1 MNKATH
7 IFKQIIYF
15 RKVIL
20 GLVAILVGLSLYTVI
35 ENRQIDNSLEIWFLD
50 DDPYYQHYLKY
61 QKEQGSDEIIVMMVS
76 VGDSLEVSDMER
88 LIAFQKDVDSL
99 PYVRTSMSLA
109 TAKYPYVNL
118 KGIDVKEVFS
128 KERGVD
134 FYKIDE
140 ANFLSNYLISKEKDQ
155 LFIYIQLGP
164 TSDIEPYRAQ
174 IIPEVRTRANS
185 HFQEYAISG
194 SPLLTEGSNQSVA
207 TETNLFAVVT
217 IVFVAIFLFFLL
229 PDRRYIPL
237 ALAAIGLPVILL
249 FGLMFGLGIP
259 LNMIS
264 MIIPSVLMVYGL
276 SDIVHVINIY
286 ARHLKTSATGD
297 RIDDIAI
304 GLTKSLKPCFYT
316 TISTMAGYFALYF
329 STLPAL
335 RITGVFAFIGLL
347 FAFTLVYVISAIGF
361 YYLGFK
367 PRAEKQSGLRLS
379 SVISWVNNLS
389 TVYPKAIITIAILVV
404 ALGSYSIS
412 NLQVST
418 NMLNYIKAGP
428 YKSQY
433 YAIENATN
441 GLMRFDISVESKD
454 GKDVTNPKTIKQ
466 IGLFQDELVQRNL
479 MLDPV
484 SLVNFQRYLEKAGKR
499 YFAFNPSL
507 RSKIRRELEE
517 MRKEDAAYFSF
528 HNESRTSMNI
538 ISKKKLM
545 GTYEARTIN
554 DQIFT
559 TFKETVPE
567 KLGLDLKVNGYLPLY
582 IKLNDYI
589 LKSQFLSFG
598 AALVL
603 AFVILLI
610 FVKDI
615 KTATLAL
622 LPNILPLFLIGLV
635 MTLFGLHID
644 ASTAMLAPIMI
655 GIAMDDT
662 IHLIHHY
669 QVFRS
674 RGKNVAESMKEAMQV
689 SGRAIFST
697 SLTLVIG
704 FAIIGLSGL
713 NSISIFGLLCSAT
726 VLFAFVSDAILLPAL
741 LKFFD

>member
-1 MNKATH
+1 
-7 IFKQIIYF
+7 
-15 RKVIL
+15 VIL
-20 GLVAILVGLSLYTVI
+20 LGLSLYLVI

-61 QKEQGSDEIIVMMVS
+61 QQEQGSDEVIVLMVP
-76 VGDSLEVSDMER
+76 VGDSLELSDMDR
-88 LIAFQKDVDSL
+88 LLAFHKDVDTL
-99 PYVRTSMSLA
+99 PFVRTSMSLA
-109 TAKYPYVNL
+109 TAEYPYVNL
-118 KGIDVKEVFS
+118 KGIKVKPIFS
-128 KERGVD
+128 KEKGVD
-134 FYKIDE
+134 FYKINE
-140 ANFLSNYLISKEKDQ
+140 ASFLSNYLINKEKDQ
-155 LFIYIQLGP
+155 LFVYIQLAP
-164 TSDIEPYRAQ
+164 TREIEPLRAQ
-174 IIPEVRTRANS
+174 IIPEVRKRVDE
-185 HFQEYAISG
+185 HFSDYAISG

-217 IVFVAIFLFFLL
+217 IIFVAIFLFFLL

-237 ALAAIGLPVILL
+237 ALAAIGMPVILL

-304 GLTKSLKPCFYT
+304 GLANSLKPCFYT
-316 TISTMAGYFALYF
+316 TVSTMAGYFALYF

-335 RITGVFAFIGLL
+335 RITGIFAFLGLL
-347 FAFTLVYVISAIGF
+347 ISFTLVYVISAIGF

-367 PRAEKQSGLRLS
+367 PREEKQSGFRLAS
-379 SVISWVNNLS
+379 IIGWVNNLS
-389 TVYPKAIITIAILVV
+389 TVYPKWIIGISGLLIV
-404 ALGSYSIS
+404 LGSYSIS
-412 NLQVST
+412 TLDVST
-418 NMLNYIKAGP
+418 NMLNYIKSGP
-428 YKSQY
+428 YKAQY
-433 YAIENATN
+433 FAIEKASH
-441 GLMRFDISVESKD
+441 GLMKFDISVESKN
-454 GKDVTNPKTIKQ
+454 GKDVTHPKTIKQ
-466 IGLFQDELVQRNL
+466 IGLFQDELVKREL
-479 MLDPV
+479 MIDPV
-484 SLVNFQRYLEKAGKR
+484 SLVNFQRYLEKIGKR

-507 RSKIRRELEE
+507 RSKIRRELTE
-517 MRKEDAAYFSF
+517 MREEDATYFSF
-528 HNESRTSMNI
+528 HNDERTSMNI

-545 GTYEARTIN
+545 GTHEARAIN
-554 DQIFT
+554 DSLFVV
-559 TFKETVPE
+559 FRETISE
-567 KLGLDLKVNGYLPLY
+567 EMGLELKINGYLPLY

-589 LKSQFLSFG
+589 LKSQFISFG

-610 FVKDI
+610 FVRDI
-615 KTATLAL
+615 KTAILAL
-622 LPNILPLFLIGLV
+622 LPNILPLFLVGMV
-635 MTLFGLHID
+635 MKLFGLHID

-669 QVFRS
+669 QLFS
-674 RGKNVAESMKEAMQV
+674 SHGKGVALSMSEAMQV
-689 SGRAIFST
+689 AGRAIFST

-713 NSISIFGLLCSAT
+713 HSISVFGLLCSAT
-726 VLFAFVSDAILLPAL
+726 VLFAFLTDAILLPTL